1 MWNTWKLAFKL
12 SVYPRLIKY
21 DDDDDDYDD
30 DDNDDDD
37 DISCFSFP
45 EQVQKEQAEMQE
57 QVNLSVR
64 FYTERISMF
73 LYYRVRGRT
82 L

>member
-1 MWNTWKLAFKL
+1 MWNTCKLALKL

-21 DDDDDDYDD
+21 DDDDDD
-30 DDNDDDD
+30 DDN
-37 DISCFSFP
+37 ISCFCFP
-45 EQVQKEQAEMQE
+45 DQVQKEQAEMQE
-57 QVNLSVR
+57 QINLSVR